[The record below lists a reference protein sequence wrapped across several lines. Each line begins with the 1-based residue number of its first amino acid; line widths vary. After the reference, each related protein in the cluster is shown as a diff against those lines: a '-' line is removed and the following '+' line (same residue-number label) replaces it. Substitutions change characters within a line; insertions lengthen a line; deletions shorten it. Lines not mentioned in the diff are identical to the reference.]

1 MGLGF
6 VAGGGLGNRRSRSD
20 GVTRK
25 RAGTVLTAA
34 DVEMSSLNL
43 TPALEKMVSSLKM
56 FPDSKVRYQQL
67 LHYATTLGP
76 MEPELK
82 TEANKVPGC
91 LSTVFVHA
99 TMNPDTRKVYFK
111 GDSDAQLTKG
121 LVSMLVNGLSGS
133 TALQIEKVNPEFIK
147 ASGLTVSLTPGRNNG
162 FINMLKL
169 MKHKAE
175 LLDEEAAGLG
185 PRSKGHTNDDC
196 VEFEVPGKPR
206 ATAIGRALL
215 QLNPT
220 ELEVED
226 FSESH
231 KGHAHAGDETHIRI
245 KVVSDAFQDMSL
257 VLRHK
262 VIYTL
267 LDSFMDK
274 GDGGVHALQI
284 DTKAPGE

>member
-6 VAGGGLGNRRSRSD
+6 VAGGTLGNRRTRRD
-20 GVTRK
+20 GAYRK
-25 RAGTVLTAA
+25 RLGTIMTAA

-67 LHYATTLGP
+67 LHYASTLGP

-82 TEANKVPGC
+82 TEMNKVPGC

-99 TMNPDTRKVYFK
+99 EMNPDTRKVYFK

-133 TALQIEKVNPEFIK
+133 TALQIEKVNPDFIK

-169 MKHKAE
+169 MKRKAAV
-175 LLDEEAAGLG
+175 LDEEAAGLG
-185 PRSKGHTNDDC
+185 PRSTGQTD
-196 VEFEVPGKPR
+196 
-206 ATAIGRALL
+206 
-215 QLNPT
+215 
-220 ELEVED
+220 ED
-226 FSESH
+226 
-231 KGHAHAGDETHIRI
+231 A
-245 KVVSDAFQDMSL
+245 VSNQ
-257 VLRHK
+257 K
-262 VIYTL
+262 Y
-267 LDSFMDK
+267 
-274 GDGGVHALQI
+274 
-284 DTKAPGE
+284 